1 MDINT
6 LQALNA
12 YQATSGKTYGPGKD
26 RTNKEIV
33 LDSSKITAPSATDKV
48 LSSTDKAL
56 STTDNQGVVLEKSE
70 LIKSLQNDAQARAKQ
85 LQDLVA
91 DSLRTQAGLYI
102 GGDDVWKFLASGNYT
117 VTAAAKEA
125 AQEAI
130 SENGYYGVEQTSD
143 RIVQFAKALSGG
155 DVSKADELLDA
166 FKKGYK
172 EATGAWG
179 KELPEIC
186 KKTYK
191 AVEEKFDA
199 WKNGTE
205 KSTGLEE

>member
-12 YQATSGKTYGPGKD
+12 YQATSGKTYGPGKE

-33 LDSSKITAPSATDKV
+33 LDSSKITAPSATDK
-48 LSSTDKAL
+48 AL
-56 STTDNQGVVLEKSE
+56 STTDSQGVVLEKSE

-125 AQEAI
+125 AENCPVGAI
-130 SENGYYGVEQTSD
+130 EV
-143 RIVQFAKALSGG
+143 K
-155 DVSKADELLDA
+155 
-166 FKKGYK
+166 
-172 EATGAWG
+172 
-179 KELPEIC
+179 
-186 KKTYK
+186 
-191 AVEEKFDA
+191 
-199 WKNGTE
+199 
-205 KSTGLEE
+205 

>member
-33 LDSSKITAPSATDKV
+33 LDSSKITAPSATDK
-48 LSSTDKAL
+48 AL
-56 STTDNQGVVLEKSE
+56 STTDSQGVVLEKSE

-117 VTAAAKEA
+117 VTAAAKES

-130 SENGYYGVEQTSD
+130 SENVYYCVDQTSD
-143 RIVQFAKALSGG
+143 RIVQIAKSLSGG